1 MYGNKD
7 NYTINVD
14 GPDDVIISLCVEATG
29 RHAGRREHSDQGGSV
44 LVCVIQCV
52 KNNEEMTA
60 RLVASSFS
68 LACSLVIL

>member
-29 RHAGRREHSDQGGSV
+29 RHAGRREHSDQEGGRV
-44 LVCVIQCV
+44 GPCLRHPMC
-52 KNNEEMTA
+52 EE
-60 RLVASSFS
+60 
-68 LACSLVIL
+68 

>member
-1 MYGNKD
+1 MLMVLMTSLFHCAWKLPVGTPDAGN
-7 NYTINVD
+7 TQTRE
-14 GPDDVIISLCVEATG
+14 GG
-29 RHAGRREHSDQGGSV
+29 REGGSV

-68 LACSLVIL
+68 LACSLVI